1 MQYGHLKGIL
11 VLGRRLSIHTRYL
24 WLCCK
29 KNMISCVSAFVC
41 CHLVSKI
48 YCFWQS
54 QTIPKVSILYS
65 PVCNMDMGC
74 PLLYTRQLMGHVL
87 YGPWPWSLFHWC
99 LNFEL
104 QPMFCKIR
112 NHCYYESD
120 KLGNLLSSKAAAL
133 E

>member
-11 VLGRRLSIHTRYL
+11 VLRRRLSIHTRYL

-74 PLLYTRQLMGHVL
+74 PLLYTRQLMGHVRPMAMVPFPL
-87 YGPWPWSLFHWC
+87 VFKLRTAAHV
-99 LNFEL
+99 L
-104 QPMFCKIR
+104 QD
-112 NHCYYESD
+112 S
-120 KLGNLLSSKAAAL
+120 
-133 E
+133 